1 MYSLK
6 DMREYMTAGEAAHAS
21 GVASSADEDADE
33 EEGEGTRDLRMGAK
47 ASPRGIANK
56 RTATAKNHRDMDM
69 VLMHDIIL
77 PIVTFFEVVYISI

>member
-1 MYSLK
+1 
-6 DMREYMTAGEAAHAS
+6 MTAGEAAHAS